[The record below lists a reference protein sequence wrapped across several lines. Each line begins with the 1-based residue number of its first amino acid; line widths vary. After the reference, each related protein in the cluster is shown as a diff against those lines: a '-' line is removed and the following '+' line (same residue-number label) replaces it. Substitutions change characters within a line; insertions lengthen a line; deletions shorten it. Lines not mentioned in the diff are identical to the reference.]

1 MCVKKTGA
9 ALLALLFFVLLASPL
24 ALAAEKKE
32 KLSLVEFIRRIPTRA
47 ADRDATPG
55 DMVNFVIVG
64 SREQL
69 LAALTAAD
77 WRPVDRTVEE
87 AAVNILISI
96 LNRQVYTAL
105 PMSELFLFERPQD
118 FGFARADPLAVIV
131 ERHHFRLWEAPWQTD
146 DGRDLWLGAGTH
158 DVGIEEDQRTGDP
171 THRIDP
177 EVDRERE
184 FIGLTLYE
192 TGLVEG
198 VGYITPPEPVREAS
212 TAHGGPYASDGRIL
226 VIVLKDKRGQKAD

>member
-1 MCVKKTGA
+1 MPLKQTS
-9 ALLALLFFVLLASPL
+9 LASL
-24 ALAAEKKE
+24 VVLSILLVSAVALAAEKKE
-32 KLSLVEFIRRIPTRA
+32 KLKLVEFIQQVPTRA
-47 ADRDATPG
+47 ADHDATPG

-69 LAALTAAD
+69 LATLTAAD

-105 PMSELFLFERPQD
+105 PMSELFLFDRPQD

-131 ERHHFRLWEAPWQTD
+131 ERHHFRLWEAPWQTV
-146 DGRDLWLGAGTH
+146 DGRDLWIGAGTH
-158 DVGIEEDQRTGDP
+158 DIGIEEDQRTGDP

-198 VGYITPPEPVREAS
+198 VGYITPPAPVREAS
-212 TAHGGPYASDGRIL
+212 TAHGGEFFSDGRLLI
-226 VIVLKDKRGQKAD
+226 IVLKNKDTRRTD